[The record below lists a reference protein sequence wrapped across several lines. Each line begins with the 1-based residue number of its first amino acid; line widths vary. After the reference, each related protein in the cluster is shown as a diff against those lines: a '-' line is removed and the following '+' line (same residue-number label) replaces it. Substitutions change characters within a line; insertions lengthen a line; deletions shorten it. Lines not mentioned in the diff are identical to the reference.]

1 MKSTVIILH
10 ATPNESQALNLVEQ
24 LASKNIASERL
35 DVSTSKGEALR
46 YCKESNAPV
55 LLLVSENYLKDENGL
70 YLFDDFLH
78 DIGSRLIPVVIPGI
92 QMLPDGEIIVVP
104 TQFETLNE
112 VMYYRDWWYEEWL
125 KLRRV
130 KSALPAEE
138 QSSMDEQISHVQ
150 KISNTIGGFLRK
162 IREIGTVTTDQI
174 DYSTFPTIPHQ
185 EEFHG
190 PVSEPEASPNPAP
203 VAESL
208 PLVPAV
214 EETTSTMEA
223 TPEPPQAEDED
234 DTEMEPEME
243 PQYSN
248 NFLKHVEEE
257 IEEAAHILHTMEDE
271 PAAADTTP
279 SAPAEEESQVPETPE
294 IASTPPQKEP
304 AQTSEAAEH
313 FRYGKLLLERF
324 GQKKDAIT
332 CFKRALSAD
341 KNFTPAWLALA
352 SVYAQLGKS
361 NTARKCYLSA
371 IKADP
376 SAKSA
381 ELDALYITATSVAEP
396 ELEKVPAIPQLDT
409 LVFITGATSGIG
421 RATAILLAQHGYQ
434 LILTGRR
441 ADRLDALKSELAS
454 NYGARVTTLCFD
466 VRDLEAVTAALQ
478 SLPEDLRTPDILL
491 NNAGLAKGLDFIHEG
506 SFDHWDTM
514 IDTNV
519 KGLLYM
525 TRLLAPGMV
534 ARKQGHIVNLCST
547 AGKDVYPKGNV
558 YCATKF
564 AVDAL
569 NKGMRMDLLAHGIK
583 VTGIYPGHVEE
594 TEFALQRFDGDAE
607 KAKIY
612 NDFQPLK
619 SSDVAETILFAITRP
634 AHVNI
639 NEILLT
645 CTQQASATMIDR
657 SGRD

>member
-1 MKSTVIILH
+1 MKSIVIILH
-10 ATPNESQALNLVEQ
+10 ATPNESQALKLVEQ

-35 DVSTSKGEALR
+35 DVSTSKGDALK
-46 YCKESNAPV
+46 YCRESNAPV

-78 DIGSRLIPVVIPGI
+78 DIGSRLVPVVIPGI
-92 QMLPDGEIIVVP
+92 QMLPDGEIIEVP

-125 KLRRV
+125 KLRRL
-130 KSALPAEE
+130 KSSLPVEE
-138 QSSMDEQISHVQ
+138 QSSMDEQISHTQ

-162 IREIGTVTTDQI
+162 IREIGTVTPEQI

-190 PVSEPEASPNPAP
+190 PTTAPEAAPTPTP
-203 VAESL
+203 VAETQ
-208 PLVPAV
+208 PVAQAV
-214 EETTSTMEA
+214 EETPITTEVSQEA
-223 TPEPPQAEDED
+223 TQEEEDE
-234 DTEMEPEME
+234 TELEPEME

-257 IEEAAHILHTMEDE
+257 IEEAAHILHAMEEE
-271 PAAADTTP
+271 PV
-279 SAPAEEESQVPETPE
+279 APDNIQGEAEEEETQGAE
-294 IASTPPQKEP
+294 AAEEP
-304 AQTSEAAEH
+304 ASIAQEPQAPASEAAEH
-313 FRYGKLLLERF
+313 FRYGQLLLDRF

-341 KNFTPAWLALA
+341 KNFVPAWLALA
-352 SVYAQLGKS
+352 SLYAAIGKS

-376 SAKSA
+376 SAASA
-381 ELDALYITATSVAEP
+381 TLDALYAKTIPAAEP
-396 ELEKVPAIPQLDT
+396 EPVAAPSFPQLDE
-409 LVFITGATSGIG
+409 LVLITGATSGIG
-421 RATAILLAQHGYQ
+421 RATALLLAQKGYQ

-441 ADRLDALKSELAS
+441 AERLDALKAELTT

-466 VRDLEAVTAALQ
+466 VRNLESVKSAL
-478 SLPEDLRTPDILL
+478 SGLPETLRTPDVLI

-514 IDTNV
+514 IDTNI

-525 TRLLAPGMV
+525 TRLVSPGMV
-534 ARKQGHIVNLCST
+534 ARKSGQIINLCST

-569 NKGMRMDLLAHGIK
+569 NKSMRMDLLSHGIK

-634 AHVNI
+634 SHVNI